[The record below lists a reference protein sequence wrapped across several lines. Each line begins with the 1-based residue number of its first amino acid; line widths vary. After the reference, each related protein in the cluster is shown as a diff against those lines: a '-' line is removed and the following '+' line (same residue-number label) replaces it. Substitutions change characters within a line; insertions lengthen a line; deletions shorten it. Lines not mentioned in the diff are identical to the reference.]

1 MGSVNL
7 DNTGS
12 GSAITLSSDGTNLLL
27 NGTAIGGGG
36 GGDPDLY
43 RDNASSPTTPLA
55 GGANGVAIGSGSNA
69 GGSGAIALGVG
80 SAAGDGAFCAINGG
94 GNTSYGAVGNRSI
107 AMGEAAR
114 ASASDAVAI
123 GENAYAQGAES
134 FSIGTQTDAIG
145 TRAGAFAYNALA
157 QGNYS
162 MAFGNAGAFGTESFA
177 AAIANNTNTYG
188 ASGANSIAMG
198 YQAKATSP
206 YSTVSGGNSNVASGY
221 HATVVGGSSNLA
233 DNIGSTVL
241 GGRYG
246 TTRGIRGAAIFGGY
260 GNQITATQG
269 TSQSGLYILAEQTT
283 DATTATLKTDNQS
296 SSSTANQIVL
306 PNGGA
311 YAFTGTIVG
320 REAASSGTECA
331 AWKVEGL
338 IRREGSAGTTVLV
351 NSATTVLNNAPSW
364 GMALSANTSLG
375 CLKIEVTGA
384 AKTIRW
390 VATIQTTELTF
401 A

>member
-12 GSAITLSSDGTNLLL
+12 GSGITLSSDGTNLLL
-27 NGTAIGGGG
+27 DGTAIGGGG

-43 RDNASSPTTPLA
+43 RDNAVNATTPTAA
-55 GGANGVAIGSGSNA
+55 GDNGIAIGSNAVNTTTHGSK
-69 GGSGAIALGVG
+69 
-80 SAAGDGAFCAINGG
+80 NGL
-94 GNTSYGAVGNRSI
+94 
-107 AMGEAAR
+107 
-114 ASASDAVAI
+114 
-123 GENAYAQGAES
+123 
-134 FSIGTQTDAIG
+134 AIG
-145 TRAGAFAYNALA
+145 TNAVADYWATALGAGTDATGNSSLAVGYNSQATGSKSTA
-157 QGNYS
+157 IMNSYASGES
-162 MAFGNAGAFGTESFA
+162 SFA
-177 AAIANNTNTYG
+177 AVIDNNTSSYG
-188 ASGANSIAMG
+188 SSGANSIAMG
-198 YQAKATSP
+198 YLGRATSP

-390 VATIQTTELTF
+390 VASITTTELTF

>member
-1 MGSVNL
+1 MGKIEL
-7 DNTGS
+7 DHTGS
-12 GSAITLSSDGTNLLL
+12 GSGITLSSDGTSLLL
-27 NGTAIGGGG
+27 GGTAIGGGG
-36 GGDPDLY
+36 GGADLY
-43 RDNASSPTTPLA
+43 AANESSPSAQPSATGTNAIAIGDDSLASGLRGMAVGYSSKASGQDSSALGNATASGESSAAVGFYATASGAGSVSIGYSATASGTFAGCLGFNGKATANSAVTLGNSYASGEDSLA
-55 GGANGVAIGSGSNA
+55 GAIDN
-69 GGSGAIALGVG
+69 
-80 SAAGDGAFCAINGG
+80 
-94 GNTSYGAVGNRSI
+94 NTSSYGAN
-107 AMGEAAR
+107 
-114 ASASDAVAI
+114 
-123 GENAYAQGAES
+123 
-134 FSIGTQTDAIG
+134 
-145 TRAGAFAYNALA
+145 
-157 QGNYS
+157 
-162 MAFGNAGAFGTESFA
+162 
-177 AAIANNTNTYG
+177 
-188 ASGANSIAMG
+188 GANSIAMG
-198 YQAKATSP
+198 YFAKATNP
-206 YSTVSGGNSNVASGY
+206 YATVSGGGNNVASGY
-221 HATVVGGSSNLA
+221 YATVVGGSSNLA

-246 TTRGIRGAAIFGGY
+246 TTRGIRGAVIFGGY

-283 DATTATLKTDNQS
+283 DATATDLKTDNQS

-338 IRREGSAGTTVLV
+338 IRREANAGSTVLV
-351 NSATTVLNNAPSW
+351 NSSTTVLNNAPSW

-390 VATIQTTELTF
+390 VGTITTTELTY

>member
-1 MGSVNL
+1 MGKIEL
-7 DNTGS
+7 DHTGS
-12 GSAITLSSDGTNLLL
+12 GSGITLSSDGTSLLL
-27 NGTAIGGGG
+27 GGTAIGGG

-43 RDNASSPTTPLA
+43 ADNYDGSSTKPNA
-55 GGANGVAIGSGSNA
+55 SGSNSVA
-69 GGSGAIALGVG
+69 LGKSAVSGGGSSIAFGALSSSAGNLSSAIGFNAAVG
-80 SAAGDGAFCAINGG
+80 SSGAYAA
-94 GNTSYGAVGNRSI
+94 
-107 AMGEAAR
+107 
-114 ASASDAVAI
+114 AI
-123 GENAYAQGAES
+123 GQAYANGQ
-134 FSIGTQTDAIG
+134 D
-145 TRAGAFAYNALA
+145 
-157 QGNYS
+157 
-162 MAFGNAGAFGTESFA
+162 SFA
-177 AAIANNTNTYG
+177 AAIATNSSSYG
-188 ASGANSIAMG
+188 ASGSNSIAMG
-198 YQAKATSP
+198 YLGKATSP

-283 DATTATLKTDNQS
+283 DATATDLKTDNQS

-338 IRREGSAGTTVLV
+338 IRREANAGSTVLV
-351 NSATTVLNNAPSW
+351 NSSTTVLNNAPSW